1 MFQALG
7 WTLGNTYINKPDK
20 KICPDEVYIIV
31 VGTQSSLECLP
42 SLSFLL
48 LLLEKILD

>member
-7 WTLGNTYINKPDK
+7 WTLGNTYINKPDRNL
-20 KICPDEVYIIV
+20 CPDEVYVIV
-31 VGTQSSLECLP
+31 VGTQSSLERLP
-42 SLSFLL
+42 SPSFLL